1 MKQDR
6 IVGGFEAQENQWPW
20 EVALFIDDAWFCGGS
35 LISGK
40 RWKRDFLNHFRRKE
54 LAPSLQQ
61 YHQAVEKLE
70 TDFRDSS

>member
-40 RWKRDFLNHFRRKE
+40 RWKRDFLNHFRK
-54 LAPSLQQ
+54 
-61 YHQAVEKLE
+61 
-70 TDFRDSS
+70 